1 MHRKKKRNK
10 VNEFRGLHVL
20 TCHLDDLLNLLV
32 ENRSFSSLIF
42 LSLIRECLLRQG
54 ALLSDTKSLFLSS

>member
-1 MHRKKKRNK
+1 M
-10 VNEFRGLHVL
+10 L